1 MHLERATSATEE
13 LHLALKRL
21 IPQLTANHAPPS
33 QADLAALIGSGSAR
47 LLIVRYP
54 DEHGPIVGTA
64 NLTLYLVP
72 TGLRAILEDVVVD
85 EQLRGR
91 GIGEALVRY
100 ALDLSRDAGA
110 RGVSLTSNSK
120 RVAANQLYQKLGF
133 LKRNTNSYY
142 YDLEGSGTVRR
153 RGPG

>member
-33 QADLAALIGSGSAR
+33 QDDLAALIGSDSAR

-54 DEHGPIVGTA
+54 DEHGAIVGTA

-72 TGLRAILEDVVVD
+72 TTLRAILD
-85 EQLRGR
+85 
-91 GIGEALVRY
+91 ALV
-100 ALDLSRDAGA
+100 
-110 RGVSLTSNSK
+110 
-120 RVAANQLYQKLGF
+120 VAALLHG
-133 LKRNTNSYY
+133 
-142 YDLEGSGTVRR
+142 RR
-153 RGPG
+153 IAASLFPS